1 MNKHIRF
8 NDEVKKAILSKKPLV
23 ALESTII
30 AHGMPFPQNIA
41 MANHVEAIVRECG
54 AAPATIAVIGGEI
67 RVGCDDDALEYLG
80 KSGREIPK
88 AGKRDLP
95 YLIAKK
101 MDGATTV
108 GATAY
113 IAAMVG
119 IPVFATGGIGG
130 VHRDAEKTF
139 DISND
144 LEVIAECNIAV
155 VSAGAKAI
163 LDLPR
168 TLEYLE
174 TKGVEVIGYRTD
186 FFPAFYTA
194 KSPHRVNHRLNT
206 PKEIAGYLSIKNELG
221 IKSGVLIANPIPEEL
236 ELKNEEIDAKIAEA
250 VKTAREEN
258 ITGKDLTPYLLF
270 KIKELT
276 AGRSLDANIVLVYN
290 NAYLAAT
297 IAKELKENEKEP
309 KI

>member
-186 FFPAFYTA
+186 FFPRFIPRKARTA
-194 KSPHRVNHRLNT
+194 LITVLTPRKKSP
-206 PKEIAGYLSIKNELG
+206 G
-221 IKSGVLIANPIPEEL
+221 IFRSKTSSG
-236 ELKNEEIDAKIAEA
+236 LK
-250 VKTAREEN
+250 
-258 ITGKDLTPYLLF
+258 
-270 KIKELT
+270 
-276 AGRSLDANIVLVYN
+276 
-290 NAYLAAT
+290 AAC
-297 IAKELKENEKEP
+297 
-309 KI
+309 